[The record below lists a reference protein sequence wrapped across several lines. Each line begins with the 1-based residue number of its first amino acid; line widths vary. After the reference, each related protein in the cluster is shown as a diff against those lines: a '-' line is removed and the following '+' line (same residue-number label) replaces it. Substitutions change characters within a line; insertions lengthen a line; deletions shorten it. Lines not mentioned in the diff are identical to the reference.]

1 MTFKEKIKNLFNFHK
16 QFGHADK
23 IAFPA
28 FRSTGSMETTDSI
41 KQVFPEEHLS
51 PREKIFYSLLVE
63 GTQSGAS
70 LTLRTG
76 LRANEFIQAL
86 NELINE
92 GKIIKKGYFYS
103 NKDEVTRDEIISF
116 KPITPSNQ

>member
-1 MTFKEKIKNLFNFHK
+1 
-16 QFGHADK
+16 
-23 IAFPA
+23 
-28 FRSTGSMETTDSI
+28 METTDSI